1 MKTINTLN
9 TEITKKG
16 YSIIEEWNST
26 FIEGKLKGGYSQNEI
41 IFDAIVNFSDDFELK
56 RYYELLK
63 DDNNFLIINFDKEKN
78 KHYLIVVNRKKWEIS
93 SPDYNNLTH
102 LAASIE
108 EEQKEYKKDFY
119 NNFDFSKDKL
129 ADLDEVEKV
138 LEGKS
143 VSYLVEVEKYAVK
156 SFLTYLKIFQ
166 SDYDKKLS
174 IKEKIKK
181 DTVVFEISLD
191 KKTGEK

>member
-9 TEITKKG
+9 TEIKEKG
-16 YSIIEEWNST
+16 YARIEEWNST
-26 FIEGKLKGGYSQNEI
+26 YIENKLKSGYSQNDI
-41 IFDAIVNFSDDFELK
+41 IFDAITNFSDDFELK
-56 RYYELLK
+56 MYYDLLK
-63 DDNNFLIINFDKEKN
+63 EENNVLVINFDKKTN
-78 KHYLIVVNRKKWEIS
+78 LHYLTVVNRKNWKIS
-93 SPDYNNLTH
+93 TPDYNSLTH
-102 LAASIE
+102 LAAELE

-143 VSYLVEVEKYAVK
+143 VSYLVEIEKYAVK

-174 IKEKIKK
+174 IKEKAKK
-181 DTVVFEISLD
+181 TTIVFEISLNNE
-191 KKTGEK
+191 EK